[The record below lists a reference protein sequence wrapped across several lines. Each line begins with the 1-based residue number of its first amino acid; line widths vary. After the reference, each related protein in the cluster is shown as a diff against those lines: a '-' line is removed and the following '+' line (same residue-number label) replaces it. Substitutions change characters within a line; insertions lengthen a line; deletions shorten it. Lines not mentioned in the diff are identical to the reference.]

1 MKKHRPA
8 EQRCSN
14 EQTVCPWRK
23 RKRDLQPENLE
34 IQKRRMNDKNNE
46 KFLQTII
53 KKRNSSSILKKTTN
67 FVVHD

>member
-23 RKRDLQPENLE
+23 RKE
-34 IQKRRMNDKNNE
+34 IYNRRTLKYKNGG
-46 KFLQTII
+46 
-53 KKRNSSSILKKTTN
+53 
-67 FVVHD
+67 

>member
-46 KFLQTII
+46 KFFANNH
-53 KKRNSSSILKKTTN
+53 KKEDN
-67 FVVHD
+67 

>member
-14 EQTVCPWRK
+14 EQMVCPWRK

-46 KFLQTII
+46 KFFANNHKKEEFIFYI
-53 KKRNSSSILKKTTN
+53 KKNN
-67 FVVHD
+67 